1 MSGWRGFIVPA
12 VLLLL
17 AEAGFRVFGYV
28 GDTLAPPSAIL
39 RGFVEAIGDGSMVT
53 STLQTFATVL
63 GGTVIGAAFGLV
75 VGCALGFWGLLYRF
89 TYITIEC
96 LRPIPSV
103 ALLPLSLMIF
113 GFGYKME
120 IAIVGFATAWPFLI
134 LTYSAISQVE
144 PRLLEVAKVFGFG
157 PVGTA
162 WKLVLPAAAPRLMTA
177 LRLCVGIA
185 LVVAVTSEIVSNP
198 QGLGHELMIA
208 QETLRPHRMLAYLVL
223 VGVIG
228 WGLNNLLLWLQ
239 VRMFRHRGEI
249 DTEVAA

>member
-1 MSGWRGFIVPA
+1 MSWRGLVVPA
-12 VLLLL
+12 VLLIL
-17 AEAGFRVFGYV
+17 AEVGFRFLGYV
-28 GDTLAPPSAIL
+28 GDTLAPPSAVFT
-39 RGFVEAIGDGSMVT
+39 GFAEAIGDGSMIHATV
-53 STLQTFATVL
+53 QTFATVL
-63 GGTVIGAAFGLV
+63 GGIAIGAAFGLV
-75 VGCALGFWGLLYRF
+75 AGCALGFWSLLYRF
-89 TYITIEC
+89 TYITVEC

-120 IAIVGFATAWPFLI
+120 IAVVGFATAWPFLI

-157 PVGTA
+157 PVATA
-162 WKLVLPAAAPRLMTA
+162 WKMILPAAAPRLMTA

-208 QETLRPHRMLAYLVL
+208 QETLRPQRMLAYLTL
-223 VGVIG
+223 VGLIG

-239 VRMFRHRGEI
+239 NWMFRHRGEV
-249 DTEVAA
+249 DTQVAA